1 MVVNKTVN
9 HKELISHRGRSTDD
23 TSVILFVVKFNLV
36 VVVLWFSVC
45 FVASVLLHE

>member
-1 MVVNKTVN
+1 MN

-36 VVVLWFSVC
+36 VVVLRFSVC
-45 FVASVLLHE
+45 LFCGVGTLT